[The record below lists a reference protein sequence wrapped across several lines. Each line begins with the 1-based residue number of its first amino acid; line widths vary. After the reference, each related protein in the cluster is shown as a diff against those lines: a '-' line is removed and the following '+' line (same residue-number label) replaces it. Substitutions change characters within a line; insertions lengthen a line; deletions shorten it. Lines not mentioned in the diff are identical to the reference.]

1 MDGHVHRAPPV
12 DHDGGEARVMGAD
25 LLVFGRTEY
34 SEPLTQLGE
43 AEGGEDAR
51 ATYRD
56 QWVELV
62 TVPRSAVHWI
72 IRDGED
78 AESEHTARAGR

>member
-12 DHDGGEARVMGAD
+12 DDHGGEARVTGAE

-34 SEPLTQLGE
+34 AEPLTQLGE
-43 AEGGEDAR
+43 SETGEDVL

-56 QWVELV
+56 EWVELV
-62 TVPRSAVHWI
+62 TAPRSAVHWI

-78 AESEHTARAGR
+78 AESEHTVRAGR